1 MKEQSFNGLPTP
13 SAFFDPDTFSWR
25 TSKDSLLKEDL
36 TSLERLKPFGM
47 TVAGRLYELATPE
60 HLISVRDGSRL
71 PNLPTPTASQPG
83 GTPERHLERK
93 NSIDGANRTKA
104 TDLRMALEQTLLPPP
119 TAWVQDEVDMEK
131 YLARRERVKKEA
143 NNGNG
148 FGMTLD
154 MTVRLLPTPTTQDA
168 ANNAGPAQWERNSL
182 PLNCIAVQIGENGS
196 LPLEDAK
203 PSSGEPPHP
212 PSSTAS

>member
-1 MKEQSFNGLPTP
+1 MREQSFNGLPTP

-36 TSLERLKPFGM
+36 TSLERLQPFGM

-60 HLISVRDGSRL
+60 HLISVRDGSQSR
-71 PNLPTPTASQPG
+71 NLPTPTAQAAKHRA
-83 GTPERHLERK
+83 TPDKTANAYGK
-93 NSIDGANRTKA
+93 NLWDIPH
-104 TDLRMALEQTLLPPP
+104 LLPTP
-119 TAWVQDEVDMEK
+119 TAWIQDEVDMEK
-131 YLARRERVKKEA
+131 YLARRERVRKEA

-148 FGMTLD
+148 FGMALD

-168 ANNAGPAQWERNSL
+168 ANNAGPAQWKRNSL

-196 LPLEDAK
+196 PPSDDGK
-203 PSSGEPPHP
+203 PSDK
-212 PSSTAS
+212 

>member
-1 MKEQSFNGLPTP
+1 MREQSFNGLPTP

-25 TSKDSLLKEDL
+25 TSRDSLLKEDL
-36 TSLERLKPFGM
+36 TSLERLPQWG
-47 TVAGRLYELATPE
+47 TTQDGVLYEHQTPE
-60 HLISVRDGSRL
+60 HLIGVRDGSQSQ
-71 PNLPTPTASQPG
+71 NLPT
-83 GTPERHLERK
+83 
-93 NSIDGANRTKA
+93 
-104 TDLRMALEQTLLPPP
+104 P

-131 YLARRERVKKEA
+131 YLARRERVRKEA

-168 ANNAGPAQWERNSL
+168 ANNAGPAQWKRNSL

-196 LPLEDAK
+196 LPADDGK

>member
-1 MKEQSFNGLPTP
+1 
-13 SAFFDPDTFSWR
+13 
-25 TSKDSLLKEDL
+25 
-36 TSLERLKPFGM
+36 M
-47 TVAGRLYELATPE
+47 TVAGRLFELATAE

-71 PNLPTPTASQPG
+71 PILPAPTASQPG

-93 NSIDGANRTKA
+93 NAIDGANRTKA
-104 TDLRMALEQTLLPPP
+104 TDLRMALEQTLLPTP

-168 ANNAGPAQWERNSL
+168 ANNAGPAQ
-182 PLNCIAVQIGENGS
+182 ENGS
-196 LPLEDAK
+196 LPSDDGK
-203 PSSGEPPHP
+203 PSDK
-212 PSSTAS
+212 